1 MLSDILKTYKL
12 NTDFNHLGFYESKEI
27 IQVTNNLKEYIRL
40 GHFVA
45 LTGPI
50 GAGKTTLLRKVKTEL
65 QKTKSYI
72 VSECQ
77 TIEKERV
84 NLSSIVQAIYLDFN
98 EKIEKDRE
106 SRDRK
111 LLQLIE
117 KSSRRVVFFIDDAHN
132 LHYKTLTALKILVER
147 GLSLVLIGHPKLHFT
162 LSRGI
167 MEEIGL
173 RCERMEMQGLVGEVE
188 LYLEWVIAQA
198 GGQSTIFSPE
208 AKEEIAL
215 LCRTP
220 LQVKRIA
227 WEAIKQAYE
236 EGEKQVSRETIL
248 NVIAPDFKDLRT
260 ELKRLGYT
268 ARELSSDYGF
278 SLKQVNHFL
287 DGKLPSDD
295 PDSKQIAT
303 FLKTVGIR
311 F

>member
-27 IQVTNNLKEYIRL
+27 MQVADNLKEYIRL

-45 LTGPI
+45 LTGPV
-50 GAGKTTLLRKVKTEL
+50 GAGKTTLLRKVK
-65 QKTKSYI
+65 S
-72 VSECQ
+72 
-77 TIEKERV
+77 
-84 NLSSIVQAIYLDFN
+84 
-98 EKIEKDRE
+98 
-106 SRDRK
+106 
-111 LLQLIE
+111 E
-117 KSSRRVVFFIDDAHN
+117 KSSRKVVFFIDDAHN
-132 LHYKTLTALKILVER
+132 LHFKTLTALKILVER
-147 GLSLVLIGHPKLHFT
+147 GLSLVLVGHPKLHFT

-173 RCERMEMQGLVGEVE
+173 RCEGIEMQGLVGEVE
-188 LYLEWVIAQA
+188 LYLEWVISQA

-248 NVIAPDFKDLRT
+248 NVIAPDFRDLRT

-268 ARELSSDYGF
+268 ARDISSDYNF
-278 SLKQVNHFL
+278 SIKQVNRFL